1 MIGGGVQQ
9 TERRRHPRFSDA
21 EPATILIGPTSL
33 VFGRT
38 LNWSRGGAC
47 VRPPMRF
54 AVKLGELINLA
65 SNRLGNERAA
75 RVVGI
80 TQGGVHCAFENDL
93 AEAC

>member
-1 MIGGGVQQ
+1 MSQI
-9 TERRRHPRFSDA
+9 ERRRHPRFADA

-38 LNWSRGGAC
+38 LNWSRGGTC
-47 VRPPMRF
+47 LRPPNRF
-54 AVKLGELINLA
+54 AVKIGELISLA
-65 SNRLGNERAA
+65 SGRLGNDRAA

-80 TQGGVHCAFENDL
+80 TAGGVHCAFESDL

>member
-1 MIGGGVQQ
+1 MIGSADHV
-9 TERRRHPRFSDA
+9 ERRKHPRFADP

-47 VRPPMRF
+47 LRPPTRF
-54 AVKLGELINLA
+54 AVQIGELLSLA
-65 SNRLGNERAA
+65 SGRIGNDRAA
-75 RVVGI
+75 RIVGI
-80 TQGGVHCAFENDL
+80 TAGGVHCAFESDL

>member
-1 MIGGGVQQ
+1 MIDSASQV
-9 TERRRHPRFSDA
+9 ERRRHPRFPDA

-47 VRPPMRF
+47 LRPPSRF
-54 AVKLGELINLA
+54 AVKIGELINVA
-65 SNRLGNERAA
+65 SSRIGTERAA
-75 RVVGI
+75 RIVGI
-80 TQGGVHCAFENDL
+80 TPGGVHCAFESDL